1 MKRALISTV
10 LVVALAM
17 LLLRPGQTQ
26 AEIITFGTVGHVLT
40 NDGPL
45 TEGSFTYEATVGT
58 GWEIQTTFGNPVAA
72 LATFFDNESSQ
83 ESDEVKFARTDG
95 GLFTFDSVD
104 FLSLSSPLSANPP
117 DQLLFSGFLG
127 SSLIGTLPLEYSS
140 TFQTVSSGISGAIDR
155 LMLNVTFHS
164 SVGSGAIVDNL
175 VLTPVPEPSAFV
187 LWLLAGAAPL
197 GFVWRKSRRAE

>member
-26 AEIITFGTVGHVLT
+26 ELEIITFGTVGHVLA

-72 LATFFDNESSQ
+72 SATFFGNESSQ

-117 DQLLFSGFLG
+117 DQLLSSVLRK
-127 SSLIGTLPLEYSS
+127 SLIGTLPLEYSS

-187 LWLLAGAAPL
+187 LWLSAGEAPL